1 MFHEP
6 FDAQVHVFGAAGVGR
21 FLSEA
26 DGDCGA
32 VVFVDDNS
40 RLRDTK
46 RGKNLVKVDGSF
58 DMSTR
63 ATSSASQ
70 VDRQTNGCRLED
82 QEIGPP
88 LKSMTWPC

>member
-1 MFHEP
+1 M
-6 FDAQVHVFGAAGVGR
+6 FGAAGVDR

-46 RGKNLVKVDGSF
+46 RGKHLVKVDGSF
-58 DMSTR
+58 R
-63 ATSSASQ
+63 C
-70 VDRQTNGCRLED
+70 VDKGNKFSFAGR
-82 QEIGPP
+82 
-88 LKSMTWPC
+88 

>member
-1 MFHEP
+1 MF
-6 FDAQVHVFGAAGVGR
+6 GTAGVDR

-46 RGKNLVKVDGSF
+46 RGKNLVTVDGGF
-58 DMSTR
+58 
-63 ATSSASQ
+63 
-70 VDRQTNGCRLED
+70 
-82 QEIGPP
+82 
-88 LKSMTWPC
+88 